1 MYTIGIVPKQGTG
14 LHVQGLQSLL
24 LVLSPAPGGIQGKLE
39 LRATAPGVEWATSNP
54 QHPVL
59 DPHMKQVGLPKA
71 FR

>member
-54 QHPVL
+54 
-59 DPHMKQVGLPKA
+59 
-71 FR
+71 